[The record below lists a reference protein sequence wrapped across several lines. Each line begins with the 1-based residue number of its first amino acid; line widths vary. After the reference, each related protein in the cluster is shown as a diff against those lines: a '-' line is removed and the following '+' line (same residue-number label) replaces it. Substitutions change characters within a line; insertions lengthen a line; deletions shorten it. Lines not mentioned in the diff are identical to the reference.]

1 MVSSKLVAEMAGVS
15 ISTVSRVFS
24 NPKLVNKN
32 TLEKVLKIAEEL
44 NYVPDINAR
53 ALKLNK
59 SYIIGVI
66 VSDIS
71 NPFYL
76 QILKGIMSYSEILE
90 NNYRF
95 YITFSNEDKTIEMAS
110 LRSLVSSQVDYV
122 VFTPVE
128 HQNKNLESF
137 LLDNNLLALQL
148 FRHAYDGMDSITI
161 DDEYGTYLATKE
173 LLKNNHKKILLI
185 DLEVPTPTGRD
196 LGYKKA
202 YKEFSID
209 VDEQLIKK
217 ISFHCDINNEVKKIL
232 DNTEYTAIIPSTSV
246 ISNVVL
252 EFLKENNLR
261 IKDDISIVS
270 YDDSEACKILNIT
283 AITQPMDKI
292 VESFMSV
299 FLEKACNPNAEKKH
313 IKLKPHMIYRDSIKK
328 IQ

>member
-1 MVSSKLVAEMAGVS
+1 MVSSKQVAEMAGVS

-24 NPKLVNKN
+24 NPSLVNKK

-59 SYIIGVI
+59 SHIIGVI

-76 QILKGIMSYSEILE
+76 EILKGIMSYSEIFE

-95 YITFSNEDKTIEMAS
+95 YITFSNEDKKIELAS

-128 HQNKNLESF
+128 HQNHNLESF
-137 LLDNNLLALQL
+137 ALDNNLLALQL
-148 FRHAYDGMDSITI
+148 FRHSYDCMDSITI

-173 LLKNNHKKILLI
+173 LLKNNHTKILLI
-185 DLEVPTPTGRD
+185 DLDVPTPTGRD
-196 LGYKKA
+196 IGYKKA
-202 YKEFSID
+202 YQDFALETND
-209 VDEQLIKK
+209 DLIKK
-217 ISFHCDINNEVKKIL
+217 INFHSDITSEVNRIL
-232 DNTEYTAIIPSTSV
+232 SENSYTAIISATSS
-246 ISNVVL
+246 ISNAVF
-252 EFLKENNLR
+252 EYLKENNLK
-261 IKDDISIVS
+261 IKDDVSIIS
-270 YDDSEACKILNIT
+270 YDDSESCKLLNVT

-292 VESFMSV
+292 IDSFMSV
-299 FLEKACNPNAEKKH
+299 FLEKTSQPNAKKRH
-313 IKLKPHMIYRDSIKK
+313 IKLEPHMILRDSIKK
-328 IQ
+328 L

>member
-1 MVSSKLVAEMAGVS
+1 MVSSKQVAEIAGVS

-24 NPKLVNKN
+24 NPKLVNKK

-59 SYIIGVI
+59 SHIIGVI

-76 QILKGIMSYSEILE
+76 QILKGIMSYSEIFE

-95 YITFSNEDKTIEMAS
+95 YITFSNEDKKIELAS

-122 VFTPVE
+122 VFTPVD
-128 HQNKNLESF
+128 NNNNNIESF
-137 LLDNNLLALQL
+137 LLDNNLPALQL

-173 LLKNNHKKILLI
+173 LLKNNHRKILLI

-196 LGYKKA
+196 TGYKKA
-202 YKEFSID
+202 YQEYSIEA
-209 VDEQLIKK
+209 DERLIKK
-217 ISFHCDINNEVKKIL
+217 ISFHCDINREVKQIL
-232 DNTEYTAIIPSTSV
+232 SENEYTAVIPATSV
-246 ISNVVL
+246 ISNVV
-252 EFLKENNLR
+252 FDYLKENNLS
-261 IKDDISIVS
+261 IKEDISIIS
-270 YDDSEACKILNIT
+270 YDDSEACKILNVS
-283 AITQPMDKI
+283 AITQPIDKI
-292 VESFMSV
+292 IEGFMNV
-299 FLEKACNPNAEKKH
+299 FLEKSDNLNAKKRH
-313 IKLKPHMIYRDSIKK
+313 IKLDPYIIYRDSVKK
-328 IQ
+328 I